1 MSKRLL
7 AIVLGLALLG
17 TEAATAAPARA
28 ATPFPNVNITK
39 LAGNQSEAAI
49 AIDPLDPT
57 HVVEFSNRER
67 GAGMYVASSVDGG
80 ATWTVSSFA
89 RDDRFGKACCD
100 PTLSWDAYGNLFM
113 AWLDIEDSGAIPVA
127 ISTDGGLTFRM
138 LKVLRPGPP
147 KRREA
152 IAATEARRD
161 DGEGDGGEKPGG
173 GEKERE
179 PSPKG
184 SSVDQPTIVA
194 GQGSV
199 WVTWNNN
206 GIMQAAG
213 AAVSGLGQV
222 GKFAKREDIPKTNEL
237 QLRRHRDR
245 ADRPGVRGVHQ
256 GQGGHGPDGR
266 DDPRGHRPRRAR
278 AARLQ
283 PRRRRSGRPTSQQFD
298 PILPQRS
305 RTVDAETGLAWDT
318 DQSSPHFGRLYL
330 MWTDEQPNE
339 SSDTDVWLRSSDD
352 AGVTWS
358 APVRVNDV
366 TTNAQ
371 FLPRIALDP
380 TTGNLAFGWHDARN
394 DLGDHGTGDTD
405 GKVNTD
411 AMYYVTFSTDGGATF
426 APAVAASTG
435 VSNAKDAQNGIDF
448 GDYSGLAFFGG
459 VAMAGVV
466 GQLEQHGRQPRRRA
480 QDVRHLHG
488 ASERDLTSRSSRLVD
503 ALLWGAAVIWAT
515 VDRRVDA
522 RSDAARGRLLP
533 ERGQG
538 VPRARLRGD
547 GPAVVAGG
555 GSPSGP
561 RSRTVPGFGGVVR
574 RPGGRC
580 RRSVGA
586 PAAPHR
592 PRHAA
597 ARLGRRRRGG
607 GDRPVGLGADQPS
620 VGGSAYR
627 ALESRQIDDDL
638 GPTADRFLDLG
649 EQLRR
654 RHAVEPAE
662 LACTA
667 PSEMVRSARS

>member
-17 TEAATAAPARA
+17 TEAATATSARA
-28 ATPFPNVNITK
+28 ATPSPNVNITK

-67 GAGMYVASSVDGG
+67 GAGMYVANSVDGG
-80 ATWTVSSFA
+80 ATWTVKSFA
-89 RDDRFGKACCD
+89 RDDQFGKACCD

-127 ISTDGGLTFRM
+127 ISTDGGLTFRL

-147 KRREA
+147 KRSEA

-184 SSVDQPTIVA
+184 SSVDQPTIVT

-199 WVTWNNN
+199 WLTWNNN

-213 AAVSGLGQV
+213 AAVTGLGQV
-222 GKFAKREDIPKTNEL
+222 GTFSKREDIPKTKGCSFGDIAIGPAGQVFEVCTKDKQGTNPTVATI
-237 QLRRHRDR
+237 R
-245 ADRPGVRGVHQ
+245 AATD
-256 GQGGHGPDGR
+256 PDGLG
-266 DDPRGHRPRRAR
+266 PLGFT
-278 AARLQ
+278 AAKAI
-283 PRRRRSGRPTSQQFD
+283 GTTNVQQFD

-305 RTVDAETGLAWDT
+305 RTVDAESGLAWDT
-318 DQSSPHFGRLYL
+318 NQSSPHFGRLYL
-330 MWTDEQPNE
+330 MWTDEQPNK

-358 APVRVNDV
+358 TPVRVNDV

-426 APAVAASTG
+426 APAVAASAG

-459 VAMAGVV
+459 VAMA
-466 GQLEQHGRQPRRRA
+466 A
-480 QDVRHLHG
+480 
-488 ASERDLTSRSSRLVD
+488 
-503 ALLWGAAVIWAT
+503 W
-515 VDRRVDA
+515 
-522 RSDAARGRLLP
+522 SDNSNST
-533 ERGQG
+533 
-538 VPRARLRGD
+538 GD
-547 GPAVVAGG
+547 N
-555 GSPSGP
+555 
-561 RSRTVPGFGGVVR
+561 
-574 RPGGRC
+574 PGGALRTFDIYTA
-580 RRSVGA
+580 RVSV
-586 PAAPHR
+586 
-592 PRHAA
+592 
-597 ARLGRRRRGG
+597 
-607 GDRPVGLGADQPS
+607 
-620 VGGSAYR
+620 
-627 ALESRQIDDDL
+627 I
-638 GPTADRFLDLG
+638 
-649 EQLRR
+649 
-654 RHAVEPAE
+654 
-662 LACTA
+662 
-667 PSEMVRSARS
+667 